1 VTTIR
6 RLGPGDDA
14 VVARLATY
22 PGPADRSELL
32 ADPRAFFLVAFD
44 EDEPVGFV
52 LAHELPRR
60 HGDASHLFVYDLEV
74 AETHRRRGIATALL
88 GELAA
93 LARERGIA
101 SGFVLTEPDNDAAN
115 ALYRSVG
122 GANEGTN
129 VVWGFRYADG

>member
-1 VTTIR
+1 MTAIR

-22 PGPADRSELL
+22 PGPGDRSVLL
-32 ADPRAFFLVAFD
+32 TDPRSFLLVAFD
-44 EDEPVGFV
+44 GDEPVGFV
-52 LAHELPRR
+52 LAHRLPRR
-60 HGDASHLFVYDLEV
+60 HGDPSQLFVYEVEV

-88 GELAA
+88 AELAA

-122 GANEGTN
+122 GTNEGTN